1 MSTQHEMY
9 LSTMAFLWMLV
20 LMSGHLAA
28 IENTGTIDFESE
40 EVADI
45 PDAVYTSDAPVS
57 SKDTKAAI
65 EPHNDYLANKMKSLV
80 LEQEAEKFVD
90 PQYGI
95 VLQFLTVFLR
105 RGDTRDKDDSLTVY
119 HYKQDFYRVCL
130 WIFSLLAM
138 LGNMGVLVYRL
149 CLEAEGS
156 SLAFRVLVANLCGS
170 DFLMGVYLMMIGSA
184 DDFYSEVSAFM
195 ICIITLDRLLVLW
208 FPLKRHLHL
217 TWRSALVACSA
228 AWLTGI
234 VLAVVPLLPA
244 TGWEFYSQTGICLPL
259 PVTRLQFPGK
269 QYAFGTFIV
278 LNFVLF
284 LLIGIGQVFIYRAVR
299 STPLADRTNRRQQDM
314 AIARRLLL
322 IVFSDFCCWFPVGV
336 MGLLASQD
344 TPIPGEVNVAAAIF
358 VLPLNSAI
366 NPFLYT
372 LNMLLERRRKRKTE
386 ELLQTMM
393 GRLHVEMRTWPME
406 NISTLKVPEDE
417 RKI

>member
-1 MSTQHEMY
+1 
-9 LSTMAFLWMLV
+9 
-20 LMSGHLAA
+20 
-28 IENTGTIDFESE
+28 
-40 EVADI
+40 
-45 PDAVYTSDAPVS
+45 
-57 SKDTKAAI
+57 
-65 EPHNDYLANKMKSLV
+65 
-80 LEQEAEKFVD
+80 
-90 PQYGI
+90 
-95 VLQFLTVFLR
+95 
-105 RGDTRDKDDSLTVY
+105 
-119 HYKQDFYRVCL
+119 
-130 WIFSLLAM
+130 M
-138 LGNMGVLVYRL
+138 LGNMGVLIYRL

-156 SLAFRVLVANLCGS
+156 SSGFRVLVANLCGS
-170 DFLMGVYLMMIGSA
+170 DLLMGVYLMMIGSA
-184 DDFYSEVSAFM
+184 DAYYRGQYVWKRETWTHSAACQAAGFLALVSSEVSAFM
-195 ICIITLDRLLVLW
+195 ICIITLERLLVLR
-208 FPLKRHLHL
+208 FPLTRHLHL
-217 TWRSALVACSA
+217 TLHSALVTCSTV
-228 AWLTGI
+228 WLTGI

-299 STPLADRTNRRQQDM
+299 STPLADRTQRRQQDM
-314 AIARRLLL
+314 AIARRLFL

-393 GRLHVEMRTWPME
+393 GRLHVEMRTWAWRVVLDAGFLRVCP
-406 NISTLKVPEDE
+406 IQPHFLRRFCLATGSCPARSHSSSFHIFSGVGC
-417 RKI
+417 